1 MDGQEVLEQTFEII
15 GRNYARGGKA
25 STKIKEVL
33 KEIGI
38 DSGVIRRAAI
48 AAYEAEMNIVMYAQK
63 GWITLLVTPASIQ
76 MKVTDQGSGIADI
89 ELAMQEGYTTA
100 EPWVREL
107 GFGAGMGLPN
117 IKKCSDTM
125 DLQSVVGEGT
135 TLKIEIMTGVNNEGK
150 RINPEAKS

>member
-89 ELAMQEGYTTA
+89 ELAMQEGYSTA
-100 EPWVREL
+100 TIEMREM

-117 IKKCSDTM
+117 IKRNADVFEITST
-125 DLQSVVGEGT
+125 VGVGT
-135 TLKIEIMTGVNNEGK
+135 QLNIIFYLNQK
-150 RINPEAKS
+150 KSP